1 MYLPGGET
9 GDLIWR
15 PALLALYVEALTA
28 SGHIS
33 RSTSFKTH
41 PSVTPVDCPVD
52 MRCLHLCSLSSF
64 VRSGKLKGSFSLVDD
79 ILLTKTT
86 DRHC

>member
-33 RSTSFKTH
+33 RPTSFKTH

-52 MRCLHLCSLSSF
+52 MRCLHIYSYAPFLLLS
-64 VRSGKLKGSFSLVDD
+64 GLVN
-79 ILLTKTT
+79 
-86 DRHC
+86 